1 MKVLLISGK
10 AGHGKDTL
18 AQLLKDKLELRGEK
32 VLCPHFADLVKFYA
46 KQYLGWNGEKDIA
59 GRQMLQD
66 IGNNSFR
73 QFDPDYWARITAEL
87 IKIMGDYF
95 GFTYAIVADT
105 RYPNEIDVMK
115 DYNSDVITIRI
126 IRSDGPQE
134 WNNPNLTDEQ
144 KQNEGEIALDHYAF
158 DYIVENCFGLE
169 ILSDTADSLIKD
181 LTNN

>member
-126 IRSDGPQE
+126 IRSDGPRE

-158 DYIVENCFGLE
+158 DYVVENCFGLE
-169 ILSDTADSLIKD
+169 ILSDTADNLIED
-181 LTNN
+181 LTSN

>member
-126 IRSDGPQE
+126 IRYDGPRE

-158 DYIVENCFGLE
+158 DYVVENCFGLE
-169 ILSDTADSLIKD
+169 ILSDTADNLIED
-181 LTNN
+181 LTSN